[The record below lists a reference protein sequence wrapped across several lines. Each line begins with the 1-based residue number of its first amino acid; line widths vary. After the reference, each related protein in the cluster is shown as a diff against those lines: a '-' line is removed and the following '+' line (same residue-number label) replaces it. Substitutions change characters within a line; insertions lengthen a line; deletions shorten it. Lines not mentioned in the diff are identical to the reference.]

1 MAKCVTRGIG
11 GAPGDGQLEVELL
24 AGQAFRAQLN
34 LLVAQAE
41 ATASARTRVASPEEA
56 SPSRRECCGACSD
69 KRNTG
74 TPL

>member
-41 ATASARTRVASPEEA
+41 AAASARTRV
-56 SPSRRECCGACSD
+56 G
-69 KRNTG
+69 
-74 TPL
+74 